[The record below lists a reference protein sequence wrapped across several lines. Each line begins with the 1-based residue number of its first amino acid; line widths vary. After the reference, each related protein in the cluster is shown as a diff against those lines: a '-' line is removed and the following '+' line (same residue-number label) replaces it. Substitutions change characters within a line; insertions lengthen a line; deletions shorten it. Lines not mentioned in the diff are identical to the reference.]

1 MKEPVGLYRTPLF
14 KTNMALGAKM
24 TPFAGWEMPI
34 QYSSILNEA
43 RKVRSEAGL
52 FDVSHM
58 GRLKIQGPEASHFLN
73 NILSFDVPQL
83 QLNRAKYS
91 VICNESGG
99 IIDDCITYR
108 IGQDRFLLIPNASN
122 TTEVLRWL
130 KKWSTDNEHMSI
142 EDITVKTAMI
152 ACQGPKASDVLSKTS
167 GLNLDSIGR
176 FCIVKTQIAGNDS
189 LIARTGYTGED
200 GFELILQETDAVQTW
215 GLLLN
220 NGAKPCGLG
229 ARDILRLEAGLLLH
243 GNDMDTSTNPYEAG
257 LNKFIDPDRDE
268 YIAGPTLRQIRD
280 SSLKQLLVGFVM
292 MGRGIARHGYPIM
305 DDSRQIGVVTSGSY
319 SPTLDSNIGLGYV
332 PICNSIV
339 GSRFRIDIRGRHVE
353 AKVASLPFYSRKKG
367 T

>member
-1 MKEPVGLYRTPLF
+1 MEEPIRLYRTPLF
-14 KTNMALGAKM
+14 KANVALGAKM

-52 FDVSHM
+52 FDISHM
-58 GRLKIQGPEASHFLN
+58 GRLEIQGPHASHFLN
-73 NILSFDVPQL
+73 NILSFDVPRL
-83 QLNRAKYS
+83 QLNRARYS
-91 VICNESGG
+91 VICNENGG

-108 IGQDRFLLIPNASN
+108 IGQNRFLLIPNASN
-122 TTEVLRWL
+122 TKEVLRWL
-130 KKWSTDNEHMSI
+130 KKWSAQDEQVSI

-152 ACQGPKASDVLSKTS
+152 ACQGPQASDVLSKTS

-176 FCIVKTQIAGNDS
+176 FCIAGTQIAGNDA

-200 GFELILQETDAVQTW
+200 GFELIVQETDAEQTW
-215 GLLLN
+215 ELLLN
-220 NGAKPCGLG
+220 NGAEPCGLG
-229 ARDILRLEAGLLLH
+229 ARDVLRLEAGLLLH
-243 GNDMDTSTNPYEAG
+243 GNDMDVSTNPYEAG

-268 YIAGPTLRQIRD
+268 YIAGPTLRHIRD
-280 SSLKQLLVGFVM
+280 SNLKRLLVGFVM
-292 MGRGIARHGYPIM
+292 LGRGIARHGHPIM
-305 DDSRQIGVVTSGSY
+305 DASRQIGVVTSGSY

-332 PICNSIV
+332 PTCNSTA

-353 AKVASLPFYSRKKG
+353 AKVASLPFYSRERG